1 MILHEVPL
9 SETCTAIFATALFTS
24 CEAVKQQKTK
34 LYNKRLFYKK
44 TVYKKVVISCSKCYE
59 KSSTGISKLKK
70 VFQVYV
76 FKFQFICAL
85 MLCYVGCPRII

>member
-44 TVYKKVVISCSKCYE
+44 MVYKKVVISCSKCYE
-59 KSSTGISKLKK
+59 SPVLEFLNLRKFSKCMCLNFNLS
-70 VFQVYV
+70 VH
-76 FKFQFICAL
+76 
-85 MLCYVGCPRII
+85 